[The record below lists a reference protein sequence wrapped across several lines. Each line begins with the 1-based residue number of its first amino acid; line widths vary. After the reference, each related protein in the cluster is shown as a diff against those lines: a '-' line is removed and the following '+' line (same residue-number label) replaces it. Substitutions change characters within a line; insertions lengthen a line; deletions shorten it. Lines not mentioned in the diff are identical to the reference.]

1 MNLKKQARNL
11 FPQSADEGYTCEC
24 CGMFIKR
31 YFRSFNSNMALAL
44 IALYKNKEKGY
55 VHVENTLAEMGYK
68 RCGDASYLQHYNL
81 ITPLKEEREDGSP
94 RNGYYKITALGM
106 LFVEKKSTVA
116 EKFIMFKGKFE
127 GFEGK
132 EINIEQAL
140 NKKFIYLEIMNL
152 IP

>member
-68 RCGDASYLQHYNL
+68 RCGDASYLQHYKF
-81 ITPLKEEREDGSP
+81 ITSFPEKREDGSN
-94 RNGYYKITALGM
+94 RNGYYKITDIGI
-106 LFVEKKSTVA
+106 LFVENKSTA
-116 EKFIMFKGKFE
+116 PEKFIMFKGKHE
-127 GFEGK
+127 GFEG
-132 EINIEQAL
+132 EQINILKAL
-140 NKKFIYLEIMNL
+140 NKKFNYNELME
-152 IP
+152 